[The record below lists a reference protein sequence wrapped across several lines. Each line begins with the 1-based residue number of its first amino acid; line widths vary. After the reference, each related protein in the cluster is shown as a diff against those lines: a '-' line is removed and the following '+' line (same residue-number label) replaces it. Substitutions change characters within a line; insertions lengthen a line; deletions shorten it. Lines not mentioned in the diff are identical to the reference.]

1 MDLKF
6 CEKARKSRN
15 KAMLVPDQS
24 PNGRSQMKL
33 FGGNHH
39 DARKIEKL
47 KNIPIFHTLT
57 RNELLEVDELLHERT
72 YEPGEI
78 IFEKGE
84 MGHGIYIILEG
95 RVKVN
100 PCPELPVS
108 ALVELGRNEM
118 IGELSLFEEMPRLA
132 TVVATERTTMAAL
145 FQSEFSSLLTT
156 NKNIG
161 VKVLVEVTR
170 ILGSRVIQL
179 LTRERHVPTI

>member
-1 MDLKF
+1 MDHMKF
-6 CEKARKSRN
+6 
-15 KAMLVPDQS
+15 
-24 PNGRSQMKL
+24 
-33 FGGNHH
+33 FGANHH
-39 DARKIEKL
+39 DAKKIGML
-47 KNIPIFHTLT
+47 KNIPIFQTLS

-100 PCPELPVS
+100 PCPDLPVS
-108 ALVELGRNEM
+108 ALLELGQNEM
-118 IGELSLFEEMPRLA
+118 IGELSLFDEIPRLA
-132 TVVATERTTMAAL
+132 TVVAAERTLMAAL
-145 FQSEFSSLLTT
+145 FQYEFSTLLTT

-170 ILGSRVIQL
+170 ILGSRARQL
-179 LTRERHVPTI
+179 LIRERHVPTI

>member
-1 MDLKF
+1 MPHFDGM
-6 CEKARKSRN
+6 R
-15 KAMLVPDQS
+15 
-24 PNGRSQMKL
+24 L
-33 FGGNHH
+33 FGANNH
-39 DARKIEKL
+39 DAKKIETL
-47 KNIPIFHTLT
+47 KNVPIFQTLT

-72 YEPGEI
+72 YETGEI

-100 PCPELPVS
+100 PCPELPAS
-108 ALVELGRNEM
+108 AVLELGRNEV
-118 IGELSLFEEMPRLA
+118 IGELALFDEIPRLA
-132 TVVATERTTMAAL
+132 TVVAAERTKMAAL

-170 ILGSRVIQL
+170 TLGHRARQL
-179 LTRERHVPTI
+179 LMRQRDVPTI